1 MYVGLRFKSNPVLT
15 LPHVP
20 RFDRR
25 GNNARNIVGQLI
37 LFFPPSFK
45 GSPVL
50 RFYPALCYPGIPRYH
65 HSGIPFSFAQRLD
78 SSYYVTAFV
87 SRARFSPGDEI
98 FDLRFVTSLFL
109 SLSSP
114 SFSFYFFL
122 FPFSP
127 FPAFHSGM
135 LARNVKQETAEIKR
149 SLFLSLSLSP
159 SSFFRFLHPTS
170 RRRRSRRR
178 ANTSSYFFHLRASF

>member
-98 FDLRFVTSLFL
+98 FDLRFVTSLSL
-109 SLSSP
+109 SLSLLPLLFLLFFSLP
-114 SFSFYFFL
+114 IFSISRIPFANACTKRETGNSRNKTIFVSF
-122 FPFSP
+122 
-127 FPAFHSGM
+127 
-135 LARNVKQETAEIKR
+135 
-149 SLFLSLSLSP
+149 FLSLSLSLFIL
-159 SSFFRFLHPTS
+159 SFL
-170 RRRRSRRR
+170 
-178 ANTSSYFFHLRASF
+178 ASDL